1 MKDLSTAS
9 TDTIVALS
17 TPMGYSGVG
26 AIRISGPESVTILRR
41 VFLPLSGAND
51 FPDRM
56 AVYGKFIRPDGGAAL
71 DDGIAVV
78 MRGPHSYTGEDT
90 VEITLHG
97 SPVVLDL
104 AVRIIIGFGARLARR
119 GEFTRRAFL
128 SGKLDLIQ
136 AESVIDLIEAG
147 SPTAAT
153 EARAG
158 IDKGLTRE
166 VCNISNVLKD
176 LLSTLEAHIDFDE
189 DDLEPAPEI
198 AEPLNRLRSS
208 VEDLVRR
215 GAFSRVR
222 RQGVKT
228 VIAGKP
234 NVGKSTLFNALLRSE
249 RMIVT
254 PFPGATRD
262 FVEEPL
268 LMDDICFLLTDTAG
282 IRDGSDPVEAEGIR
296 RTRGRV
302 DDADLIMMV
311 IDGSLPLTDDDIQ
324 VFQACSDKRTIIVVN
339 KTDLPQDSGTN
350 HAIPLKN
357 AEAIIRVS
365 AKQGIG
371 IHELEERLLS
381 IGRELIGSNDKAG
394 LNRRCFLLLE
404 AMSETL
410 RNLDEY
416 LRSSSPIHTELVSME
431 LRTAL
436 GYLEEMTGER
446 IDEGI
451 LERIFERF
459 CVGK

>member
-1 MKDLSTAS
+1 MKNSLIAS
-9 TDTIVALS
+9 SDTIVALS
-17 TPMGYSGVG
+17 TAMGYSGVG
-26 AIRISGPESVTILRR
+26 VIRISGPESVAILRR
-41 VFLPLSGAND
+41 VFFPLSGADD

-56 AVYGKFIRPDGGAAL
+56 AVYGKFVRPETDTVL
-71 DDGIAVV
+71 DDGIALV
-78 MRGPHSYTGEDT
+78 MQGPHSYTGEDT

-97 SPVVLDL
+97 SPIVLDL
-104 AVRIIIGFGARLARR
+104 AVRTIIELGARLAGR

-147 SPTAAT
+147 APAAAM

-158 IDKGLTRE
+158 VDKGLTRE
-166 VCNISNVLKD
+166 VTKIWDALKD

-198 AEPLNRLRSS
+198 VAPLNRVRSS
-208 VEDLVRR
+208 VEDLVKR
-215 GAFSRVR
+215 GSYSRVR
-222 RQGVKT
+222 RQGIKT

-268 LMDDICFLLTDTAG
+268 LLEDVCFLLTDTAG

-302 DDADLIMMV
+302 DEADLILIV
-311 IDGSLPLTDDDIQ
+311 IDGGSPLTDDDME
-324 VFQACSDKRTIIVVN
+324 VFEACSDRRAIVVVN
-339 KTDLPQDSGTN
+339 KSDLPQVSGLGE
-350 HAIPLKN
+350 AIPIKGT
-357 AEAIIRVS
+357 EAFIHVS
-365 AKQGIG
+365 ARNGVG
-371 IHELEERLLS
+371 IHELEERLLN
-381 IGRELIGSNDKAG
+381 IGRELMGPNDKAG
-394 LNRRCFLLLE
+394 LNQRCFLLLE
-404 AMSETL
+404 AVAETL
-410 RNLDEY
+410 GNLSEY
-416 LRSSSPIHTELVSME
+416 LGAGSVIHPEMVSME

-451 LERIFERF
+451 LNRIFERF